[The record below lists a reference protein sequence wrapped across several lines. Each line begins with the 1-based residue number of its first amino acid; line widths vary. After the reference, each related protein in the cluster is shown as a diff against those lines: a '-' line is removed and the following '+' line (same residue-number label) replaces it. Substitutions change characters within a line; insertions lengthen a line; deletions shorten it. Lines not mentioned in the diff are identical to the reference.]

1 MSAAAAIGQAPRRV
15 LDLDAGGVRVLL
27 LPNRDSEIVALRV
40 YVRGGTLHLDDDS
53 AGADALYARAARR
66 GTRSFSKERL
76 NAELAR
82 RGIDL
87 GTAVA
92 HDFTVHNLRCL
103 RRHFDLAW
111 DAFTDVMLEPLLEA
125 SEVEVVRSQMLTDI
139 AQRSDSPDGALVE
152 RAREHCYAGHAYRH
166 DPHGSA
172 TAIAALDP
180 DGLRAHARRVMTRAN
195 LLVAAAGDLD
205 ETELVRRIRARFG
218 DLPAGGAA
226 PQLAPR
232 LAFAS
237 GNLVIEPR
245 PLPTQY
251 VLGEF
256 AAPAL
261 ADPDYHAALL
271 ALSMLRD
278 RFFEEVRT
286 KRNLS
291 YAPSAS
297 LGQDAANLGSIYVT
311 STDPLAAMAVMRTE
325 MRALM
330 DTPLPVS
337 DLEDKVRVFVTR
349 YHLQNETLHAQAGF
363 LASHA
368 LLAGSWERS
377 REFVQRLEAVTA
389 ADVQQVA
396 QRMLRS
402 IQYIVLGDPAKVE
415 AAAYIDP

>member
-1 MSAAAAIGQAPRRV
+1 MSSTTTTNRSPRRV
-15 LDLDAGGVRVLL
+15 LDLDAGGVRLLL
-27 LPNRDSEIVALRV
+27 LPSRDSEIVALRV
-40 YVRGGTLHLDDDS
+40 YVRGGSLNLNDAS
-53 AGADALYARAARR
+53 AGADALYAGAARR
-66 GTRSFSKERL
+66 GTRNFSKERL

-92 HDFTVHNLRCL
+92 HDFTVYNLRCL

-111 DAFTDVMLEPLLEA
+111 EVFTDVMLEPLLEPK
-125 SEVEVVRSQMLTDI
+125 EVEVVRSQMLVDI
-139 AQRSDSPDGALVE
+139 AQRTDSPDGALVE
-152 RAREHCYAGHAYRH
+152 RAREHCYAGHPYRH

-172 TAIAALDP
+172 AAVAAMHP
-180 DGLRAHARRVMTRAN
+180 EMLRTHARRVMTRAN
-195 LLVAAAGDLD
+195 LLMAAAGNLD
-205 ETELVRRIRARFG
+205 ENDLVRRVRGRFG
-218 DLPAGGAA
+218 DLPAGAA
-226 PQLAPR
+226 PGIAPPVR
-232 LAFAS
+232 FERAHL
-237 GNLVIEPR
+237 LIEPR

-256 AAPAL
+256 AAPSL
-261 ADPDYHAALL
+261 ADPEYHAAML
-271 ALSMLRD
+271 ALSVLRD

-297 LGQDAANLGSIYVT
+297 LGHDAANLGSIYVT

-330 DTPLPVS
+330 DTPLPAA
-337 DLEDKVRVFVTR
+337 DLQDKVRVFVTR

-368 LLAGSWERS
+368 LLAGGWERS
-377 REFVQRLEAVTA
+377 REFVQRLEAQTP
-389 ADVQQVA
+389 ADVQRAA
-396 QRMLRS
+396 QRMLRA
-402 IQYIVLGDPAKVE
+402 IQYVVLGDPARVD
-415 AAAYIDP
+415 ASAYVDP

>member
-1 MSAAAAIGQAPRRV
+1 MSSAAVTDRSPRRV
-15 LDLDAGGVRVLL
+15 LDLDAGGVRLLL
-27 LPNRDSEIVALRV
+27 LPNRDSEILAVRI
-40 YVRGGTLHLDDDS
+40 YVRGGSLHLDDES
-53 AGADALYARAARR
+53 AGADALYAGAARR
-66 GTRSFSKERL
+66 GTRTFSKERL

-92 HDFTVHNLRCL
+92 HDFTAYNLRCL

-111 DAFTDVMLEPLLEA
+111 DAFTDVMLDPLLEA
-125 SEVEVVRSQMLTDI
+125 SEVEVVRAQMLVDI
-139 AQRSDSPDGALVE
+139 AQRTDTPDGALVE
-152 RAREHCYAGHAYRH
+152 RAREHCYVGHPYRH
-166 DPHGSA
+166 DPHGS
-172 TAIAALDP
+172 TAAIGAMNSTT
-180 DGLRAHARRVMTRAN
+180 LRAHARRVMTRAN
-195 LLVAAAGDLD
+195 LLVAAAGNLD
-205 ETELVRRIRARFG
+205 ETDLVRRVRARFG
-218 DLPAGGAA
+218 DLPAGAA
-226 PQLAPR
+226 PGVAPP
-232 LAFAS
+232 LAFAR
-237 GNLVIEPR
+237 GLLVIEPR

-256 AAPAL
+256 AAPSL
-261 ADPDYHAALL
+261 ADSDYHAALL
-271 ALSMLRD
+271 ALSVLRD

-297 LGQDAANLGSIYVT
+297 LGHDAANLGSIYVT
-311 STDPLAAMAVMRTE
+311 STDPHAALSVMRTE

-330 DTPLPVS
+330 ETPLPVA

-377 REFVQRLEAVTA
+377 REFVQRLEAQTP

-396 QRMLRS
+396 QRMLRA
-402 IQYIVLGDPAKVE
+402 IQYIVLGDPARVD
-415 AAAYIDP
+415 AAAYVDP